1 MSDFGGFISNFFS
14 KAAGDAR
21 IGITHIGL
29 YATLFQML
37 ADQDFE
43 QPIKAYGASVMQKAK
58 ISSSATYHKLVRDLA
73 DYGYI
78 LYKPSFY
85 KGTASRIYLH

>member
-21 IGITHIGL
+21 ISIAHIGL

-37 ADQDFE
+37 ADQRYE
-43 QPIKAYGASVMQKAK
+43 QPIMAFGGSVMQKAK

-73 DYGYI
+73 EYGYI
-78 LYKPSFY
+78 IYKPSFY
-85 KGTASRIYLH
+85 KGKASRIYLH